1 MASVSSLDQDMRKL
15 RADRYTPKAANEIRD
30 WIEET
35 LGEQLPPGDLLETL
49 KDGTILCRLANLAL
63 PGSQIRFKKSGM
75 PFMQMENISHF
86 LRACEAHP
94 LKLPAHDRFLTV
106 DLFEA
111 KDPAQVV
118 QCLHAFSRQAN
129 ILFPKKFKTTIG
141 PSKRAGAMSPVTT
154 GSNGGGGYGGFGR
167 TRGESSVSSGLGH
180 SASSALP
187 SRTRALSP
195 ALTGGSSSSRAT
207 DGGTKS
213 PQGPTSSWS
222 KKSDEGN
229 TAPAWNIHQ
238 YGYMGGASQGNQGIS
253 FGGRRQI
260 TSASPM
266 VPSLAEKERRR
277 REKEQEED
285 RLRQQAEEAEYKRK
299 MEQEL
304 EEERAR
310 AAEERQWEEE
320 SRRQREEDKRRV
332 DQQKREWEEQER
344 KWKMEEEARL
354 QEERDV
360 EDRVAKE
367 TQRKRAGSDARL
379 KGQFLSQYQAEAK
392 SKSRQSSYND
402 PVRNAERERVQE
414 LERQLEEAKERE
426 RQYQLEREERLQ
438 HRNQSKSDRNK
449 SKGRSRSRSKP
460 RPQPRPPSPDQS
472 DVSWAGDERE
482 YLRNQWSEQ
491 SKRPLPVPVAQASS
505 RPLPEPASTATPSL
519 PARPLPDPMA
529 APSLPARPLPE
540 PSAAVSPRPLPV
552 PSKFTTAP
560 TPSTRTDRFLASN
573 PAPPPTAPRTFQPAE
588 MGMTSESER
597 QAEDARRVASQQKT
611 KAGGWASK
619 SLLEREMERER
630 ERQKEWEESQ
640 KEVKKAPRDPNAG
653 TGPGASWDVN
663 QYGYAGGDNQG
674 RGSGPGTGIAFGGRR
689 QIIGP
694 RPLGGPR

>member
-35 LGEQLPPGDLLETL
+35 LGEQLPAGDLLETL

-63 PGSQIRFKKSGM
+63 PSSQIRFKKSNM

-86 LRACEAHP
+86 LRACEAPP
-94 LKLPAHDRFLTV
+94 LNLPAHDRFLTV
-106 DLFEA
+106 DLYEA

-118 QCLHAFSRQAN
+118 QCIHAFSRQAN
-129 ILFPKKFKTTIG
+129 TLFPNKFKTTIG
-141 PSKRAGAMSPVTT
+141 PSKRAGAMSPATT
-154 GSNGGGGYGGFGR
+154 GSNGGGGYGGYGGFGR
-167 TRGESSVSSGLGH
+167 TRGESSASSGLGH

-195 ALTGGSSSSRAT
+195 ALTGGSNSSRAT
-207 DGGTKS
+207 EGGTRS

-222 KKSDEGN
+222 KKSDEGI

-266 VPSLAEKERRR
+266 VPSLAEKERIR
-277 REKEQEED
+277 REKKQEEE
-285 RLRQQAEEAEYKRK
+285 RLQQEAEYKRK
-299 MEQEL
+299 AEL
-304 EEERAR
+304 EAEEERAR
-310 AAEERQWEEE
+310 IAEERQWEEE
-320 SRRQREEDKRRV
+320 SRHQREEEKRRV
-332 DQQKREWEEQER
+332 EQQKREWEEQER

-354 QEERDV
+354 QEEREV
-360 EDRVAKE
+360 QEQVAKE
-367 TQRKRAGSDARL
+367 TQRKRAGSDVRL
-379 KGQFLSQYQAEAK
+379 KGQYLSQYQAEAK

-426 RQYQLEREERLQ
+426 RQYQLEREERLA
-438 HRNQSKSDRNK
+438 HRSQSKGERSK

-460 RPQPRPPSPDQS
+460 RHQPRPPSPDRS

-482 YLRNQWSEQ
+482 YLRSQWSEQ
-491 SKRPLPVPVAQASS
+491 SKRPLPIPTAQSSS
-505 RPLPEPASTATPSL
+505 RPLPEPAQTT
-519 PARPLPDPMA
+519 

-540 PSAAVSPRPLPV
+540 PTAVPSLPTRPLPEPAAASSPRPLPI

-560 TPSTRTDRFLASN
+560 TPSTRTERFLASN
-573 PAPPPTAPRTFQPAE
+573 PAPAFTAPRTFQPPE

-597 QAEDARRVASQQKT
+597 QAEDARRVTSQQKT

-640 KEVKKAPRDPNAG
+640 KEVKNAPRDPNAG

-663 QYGYAGGDNQG
+663 QYGYAGGDNQS